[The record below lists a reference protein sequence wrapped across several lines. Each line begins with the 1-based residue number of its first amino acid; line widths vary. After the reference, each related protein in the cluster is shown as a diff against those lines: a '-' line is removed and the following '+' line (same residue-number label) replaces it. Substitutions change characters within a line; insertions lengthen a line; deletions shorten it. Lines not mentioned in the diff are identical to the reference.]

1 MSDSDGPLDRVLG
14 PQRPRWLLGAVGL
27 SAAFFAL
34 PLVGLLARVPW
45 RDVPTILAR
54 PAVLTALTLSLAVA
68 AMAMIGALL
77 LGLPLAWVLARWQ
90 FRGRLLL
97 RGLVM
102 LPMVLPPVVAGAA
115 LLAAFG
121 RRGLLG
127 VWLAGIGVSL
137 PFTTAGATLAATFL
151 ATPLFILT
159 VEAGIAG
166 LDPRLEAAAATL
178 GAPPRL
184 ILRQVILPALRPAL
198 VAGIALAAARAL
210 GEFGA
215 TITFAGNRPGVT
227 QTLPLAA
234 YELLQT
240 DPDAALAVSLL
251 LLLISFP
258 QPHPARGACSGSRG
272 GPPRPGRWCR
282 AASR

>member
-1 MSDSDGPLDRVLG
+1 MSDGDDPLHRVLG
-14 PQRPRWLLGAVGL
+14 PQRPVWLLWAVGL

-45 RDVPTILAR
+45 RDAPTILAR
-54 PAVLTALTLSLAVA
+54 PAVLTALALSLGVA
-68 AMAMIGALL
+68 AMAMVGALL
-77 LGLPLAWVLARWQ
+77 LGLPLAWVLARWR

-127 VWLAGIGVSL
+127 VWLAEIGVAL

-159 VEAGIAG
+159 VEAGVAG

-178 GAPPRL
+178 GAPRRL

-251 LLLISFP
+251 LLLISF
-258 QPHPARGACSGSRG
+258 ALVLLAWGSL
-272 GPPRPGRWCR
+272 RPGPGAGPAPR
-282 AASR
+282 